1 LKIEPTQSGG
11 TYIDFIQ

>member
-1 LKIEPTQSGG
+1 LKIELTQNGG